1 MQKIEMYD
9 DCRIKLS
16 KLPLDVDAC
25 NTWQIRR
32 LSVRDYA
39 QEILRISFAYF
50 IENTHEDV

>member
-1 MQKIEMYD
+1 MYD